1 MASNEDE
8 GCGPMLLAIICA
20 FCFLASLV
28 YLLRL
33 YTDHKRRLTDHKR
46 HLYAANYTVGIA
58 MFADLLEV
66 AFAVIAIRR
75 GFGKH
80 TSAIP
85 SSNVN
90 LINILL
96 LVAWINGAIASGL
109 TRISIACV
117 LHRLFHSRRYR
128 YYVKVVIVLESL
140 SILTCGIGEL
150 VVYWVSK
157 ALPSRTLTLA
167 FPSICILSDFSC
179 VAIIPHAIHLM
190 NIRILE
196 RVIILLVLFF
206 VWLRV
211 R

>member
-1 MASNEDE
+1 MANNEDE

-20 FCFLASLV
+20 FCFPAPLV

-33 YTDHKRRLTDHKR
+33 YTDNKRR
-46 HLYAANYTVGIA
+46 LYAANYTIGIA

-66 AFAVIAIRR
+66 AFAVVAIYR

-85 SSNVN
+85 SSNVS
-90 LINILL
+90 LTNIL

-117 LHRLFHSRRYR
+117 LRRLFHSRRYR

-140 SILTCGIGEL
+140 SILAYGIGGL

-157 ALPSRTLTLA
+157 TLPSRALTLA
-167 FPSICILSDFSC
+167 FPSMGILSDFSC
-179 VAIIPHAIHLM
+179 VAIISHAIDLM

-196 RVIILLVLFF
+196 RVILLVLF
-206 VWLRV
+206 LYG
-211 R
+211 